1 MVGGLQIHGQGRY
14 CYFGNEYEGGFEN
27 GNKSGQGVLVFNTG
41 DVYEGT
47 WANDMQSGQ
56 GSLRYSCGSRYV
68 GEWVNGKKQ
77 GLVQHT
83 AHDTTRHDQRHTPHP
98 RMGDGRLTGGA
109 AFSRTGRVRVGQR

>member
-1 MVGGLQIHGQGRY
+1 MVGWLQIHGQGRY

-77 GLVQHT
+77 GLVHTRHT
-83 AHDTTRHDQRHTPHP
+83 AHDKTRPTTHRTPHTH
-98 RMGDGRLTGGA
+98 G
-109 AFSRTGRVRVGQR
+109 